1 MSPITC
7 ALIPFNLSHPLSLF
21 PSVSHPIIAGTAA
34 AVVVWC
40 KQAFGTNIPLFINV
54 LMWGRQNYIIFA
66 VAPSP
71 APRHGTAAKKRTAGH
86 AQPHPQCKGHTA
98 TGLSL
103 SSDKLIGPHTH
114 TPMQWLSMRRSGVV
128 YSAVIPW
135 HVALA
140 I

>member
-1 MSPITC
+1 MRPNTFQP
-7 ALIPFNLSHPLSLF
+7 LPPLSLSL
-21 PSVSHPIIAGTAA
+21 SVSHPIIAGAAA

-40 KQAFGTNIPLFINV
+40 KQALGTNIPLFINV

-66 VAPSP
+66 VAPSA

-114 TPMQWLSMRRSGVV
+114 THTHVQSPMHWLTHTYRCDGQ
-128 YSAVIPW
+128 A
-135 HVALA
+135 
-140 I
+140 